1 MSGEYVSSAEEYFGQ
16 KPDGALPDDYGMDRV
31 NAHNAK
37 IARRI
42 ARRKKSDIIDT
53 ISTGAVSSDTASTLE
68 STFDE
73 KNADGEGLKDSLL
86 SKQVAAKLRA
96 ELALDETTG
105 DWFRCVNGIW
115 KPITKIRATRTI
127 NKVLHGFLRDG
138 FSMSKLNA
146 VEGFLKLYLALDE
159 WETDKTLLPLQNG
172 VLNTKAMTLTPYSA
186 SHRFNWQLPY
196 AYDSEAEIDV
206 IKRWLEDVTSGDA
219 EVISMIRAFFKI
231 TLVGGEIQKFLEII
245 GPGGTGKS
253 TLIRLLI
260 MLIGEANHSA
270 TDLKNLEQN
279 RFEAATL
286 YCKHLAVISD
296 SSRYG
301 GEVSVLKAIT
311 GGDPVRHERK
321 NQQQSGSFVYGGTV
335 VIASNEAIQST
346 DYSSGLARRR
356 LPISFVRKITDVD
369 KAKWRPFGGIEKA
382 MQAELP
388 GLLNWVLAM
397 PEAEVNDCLG
407 TINSGLSKSQ
417 REHLIETNKLAAW
430 IDDNLILK
438 EGHVLYIGASTNAL
452 KDQYSIDRES
462 DTKLYPNYLRW
473 CAENGVQAIAVPR
486 FSNNLMDIAEHCK
499 LPIKQMN
506 RDSSGR
512 KISGLKIR
520 TLGDGAIATPI
531 TKTLLSAG
539 ECRRSADTDSPETLE
554 NADSVEDAAITLF
567 DDTEAF

>member
-16 KPDGALPDDYGMDRV
+16 KPDGALQDDYGIDRV

-42 ARRKKSDIIDT
+42 ARRKKSDT

-86 SKQVAAKLRA
+86 SKQVAAKLRT

-105 DWFRCVNGIW
+105 DWFRCVKGIW
-115 KPITKIRATRTI
+115 KPITKIRATKTI
-127 NKVLHGFLRDG
+127 NSTLHKFLIEG

-146 VEGFLKLYLALDE
+146 VEGFLKLYLAVDA
-159 WETDKTLLPLQNG
+159 WESDKALLPMQNG
-172 VLNTKAMTLTPYSA
+172 VLDTKTMTLAPYSA
-186 SHRFNWQLPY
+186 THRFNWQLPY
-196 AYDSEAEIDV
+196 AYDPEAKIKV
-206 IKRWLEDVTSGDA
+206 IRQWLNDATSGDTD
-219 EVISMIRAFFKI
+219 VISMIRAFFKI
-231 TLVGGEIQKFLEII
+231 TLVGGEIQKFLEIV

-260 MLIGEANHSA
+260 LLIGEANHSA

-356 LPISFVRKITDVD
+356 LPISFVRKITDED

-397 PEAEVNDCLG
+397 SDDEVADRLS
-407 TINSGLSKSQ
+407 TINGGLSKAQ
-417 REHLIETNKLAAW
+417 REHLVETNKLAAW
-430 IDDNLILK
+430 IDDNLVLK
-438 EGHVLYIGASTNAL
+438 EGHIHYVGGSPNAL
-452 KDQYSIDRES
+452 KDQYAIEREYGE
-462 DTKLYPNYLRW
+462 KLYPNYCRW
-473 CAENGVQAIAVPR
+473 CVENGFQAIAVQR
-486 FSNNLMDIAEHCK
+486 FSNNLLDIAEHCK
-499 LPIKQMN
+499 LPVKPLT
-506 RDSSGR
+506 RDANGR
-512 KISGLKIR
+512 RISGFKIR
-520 TLGDGAIATPI
+520 TISDIATPTPI
-531 TKTLLSAG
+531 TQILLSAD
-539 ECRRSADTDSPETLE
+539 ECRSNVDTNTPKTLE
-554 NADSVEDAAITLF
+554 NADSVEDAAITLP